1 MFMKNAVKS
10 SAAVF
15 MSVVVLLCFAACGN
29 KVSKEGLW
37 NSADYLK
44 DTEFGKGSTVV
55 QVEVKAEEQS
65 VTFTVKTDKD
75 NLGDALLEYNLIDGD
90 ESDYG
95 LYVKKVNGITADYDA
110 DKSYWAFYKDGQYMS
125 TGVDSTK
132 IADGEHYE
140 LVYTK

>member
-1 MFMKNAVKS
+1 
-10 SAAVF
+10 
-15 MSVVVLLCFAACGN
+15 MSIVILLCFAACGN

-95 LYVKKVNGITADYDA
+95 LYVKKVNGITADYDT

>member
-1 MFMKNAVKS
+1 M
-10 SAAVF
+10 
-15 MSVVVLLCFAACGN
+15 
-29 KVSKEGLW
+29 
-37 NSADYLK
+37 
-44 DTEFGKGSTVV
+44 
-55 QVEVKAEEQS
+55 EVKAEEQS